1 MDDDLKSLSP
11 FIEALGKVVHDPSA
25 YQKTAAEVDD
35 QFSAELAE
43 AMNRSKVTTQQR
55 TYSIKALTQNI
66 VRALHRPKSVN
77 ELLLQIAQRCDLSPK
92 EIRLLKDIGL
102 FSTDS
107 DNQIIVRSKD
117 EVLLSPSRA
126 GIYLFF
132 LGCLTGFA
140 IASILIEP
148 DAGISLILRG
158 AGLGIA
164 IGSIAG
170 FVIGRSSR
178 AYPVLA
184 KLESIYPWLKA
195 SSAPFKHA

>member
-1 MDDDLKSLSP
+1 LDDDLKSLAP
-11 FIEALGKVVHDPSA
+11 FIEALNKVVRDPSA
-25 YQKTAAEVDD
+25 YQKTSAEVDE
-35 QFSAELAE
+35 QFSAELADVI
-43 AMNRSKVTTQQR
+43 NRSKAKTLHQ
-55 TYSIKALTQNI
+55 TYSIKAISQSI

-102 FSTDS
+102 FTTDS

-117 EVLLSPSRA
+117 DVLLPTSRA
-126 GIYLFF
+126 GIYLFL
-132 LGCLTGFA
+132 LGCLAGFA

-170 FVIGRSSR
+170 FVLGRSSR

-195 SSAPFKHA
+195 NSAPITHA